1 MRSPDGSRLESLNH
15 SAVKARE
22 LCHTAV
28 NRRNGHPV
36 FIHSR
41 DNLDNGSIA
50 LARRLCYGWPWR
62 AGWGSTR
69 FADGKVRERVCAT
82 LVWHCQGTTQATR
95 GGRMALG
102 FARDGKHSAQAS
114 GMNARSRGGSPSS
127 SGLVAQDIADFGAD
141 RLRRD
146 KRRKI
151 ARRGELTMGAVAFDT
166 LKFVK
171 TLEAAGVSVPQ
182 AEAISFAVR
191 EAHES
196 VDVATKRDLKEM
208 GVGLRH
214 DTKEMEANLRDEMK
228 EMEVKLGHDMKVME
242 ANLRHDMQKEL
253 APIKADALL
262 TKWMLGVLLAGVTS
276 LILKA
281 FF

>member
-1 MRSPDGSRLESLNH
+1 M
-15 SAVKARE
+15 
-22 LCHTAV
+22 
-28 NRRNGHPV
+28 
-36 FIHSR
+36 FIHSI

-62 AGWGSTR
+62 AGWCSTR
-69 FADGKVRERVCAT
+69 FADGKLRERVCAT
-82 LVWHCQGTTQATR
+82 LVWHCQGNTQATR
-95 GGRMALG
+95 GGRMALA
-102 FARDGKHSAQAS
+102 FPRDGKHSAQAS

-127 SGLVAQDIADFGAD
+127 SGLVAQDIADCGAD
-141 RLRRD
+141 RLRRV

-151 ARRGELTMGAVAFDT
+151 ARTGELTMGAVAFDT

-214 DTKEMEANLRDEMK
+214 DTKEMEANLRHDMK
-228 EMEVKLGHDMKVME
+228 EMETSLRHDMKEMEASLRHDMKEMEASLRHDMKEMEANLRHDMKVME